1 MRISG
6 RWDPSLWTPAAG
18 ECLCVYDFGNIFDI
32 RLKGCLMKTHRFVV
46 ALTLLNLAL
55 LVFTLAQLHPARAQ
69 GTAPVLRGRALEI
82 VDEQGRVRASIN
94 VYPDSAQTYGAVSVE
109 SALLR
114 L

>member
-55 LVFTLAQLHPARAQ
+55 LIFTLAQLPPALAQ
-69 GTAPVLRGRALEI
+69 GAAPVLRGRALEI
-82 VDEQGRVRASIN
+82 VDAQGRVRASIN
-94 VYPDSAQTYGAVSVE
+94 VYPASAQQSCEIPADRVLV
-109 SALLR
+109 R
-114 L
+114 